1 MMQDLD
7 RQQTEEYERG
17 NRIQADRSRRRSRKR
32 KKKKHGMIRMLLIL
46 AFCAMLGGVSW
57 MTFRWSGLSSGNN
70 QEMVMDK
77 ERRPVVP
84 QTIPESGAETF

>member
-17 NRIQADRSRRRSRKR
+17 NRIQADRSRRWSRKR

-57 MTFRWSGLSSGNN
+57 MTFRLVRSASGNN
-70 QEMVMDK
+70 QEIVM
-77 ERRPVVP
+77 ESSRPVVP